1 MSTATIR
8 HTTWAG
14 ASAPQRQIRLKTR
27 SYWRPCPETP
37 FLAAELALLAP
48 PLLDALRGEGTWSWV
63 VALAASIFS
72 FHVNGLNQSIVSSSR
87 RSFLFDIAKSVL
99 LAMLVA
105 GPLFFFFPGIFPGA
119 GVLLAGTLVP
129 VALVVLMRPV
139 FQYLAARHKLGE
151 GILIIGSGDG
161 ALELHRALGDQPGGW
176 QGNGNRTATLLQF
189 PQTPADRGLVD
200 CEQLIR
206 MTEQNG
212 VTRVVIA
219 EQDPMRRA
227 ELSAA
232 LLDCRMRGLRVS
244 DAIDFYEELSGTIWV
259 QGLYPQWLVYTAGF
273 NRSKLVI
280 HLKRFADLMFA
291 LLLAVLASPL
301 LVLSAIA
308 IKLDSRG
315 PILFRQIRV
324 GLDGKTFVVYKFRS
338 MREDAENDTGPV
350 WAQEADSRVTRVGK
364 ALRKFRLDEVP
375 QLFNVLRGEMS
386 LVGPRPERPYF
397 VDLLEQEIPFYDLR
411 HTVKP
416 GITGWAQVACPYG
429 ASIEDARQKLQY
441 DLYYAKNMSLRLD
454 AVILLKTLR
463 VVLFG
468 KGR

>member
-14 ASAPQRQIRLKTR
+14 VSAPQRQFRLKAQ
-27 SYWRPCPETP
+27 SYWRPCPEKP

-48 PLLDALRGEGTWSWV
+48 PLLDALRGEGSWAWV
-63 VALAASIFS
+63 VVIAACIFS
-72 FHVNGLNQSIVSSSR
+72 FHVNGLNQSIVSSSL
-87 RSFLFDIAKSVL
+87 RSFLFDIGKSVL
-99 LAMLVA
+99 LAMPVA
-105 GPLFFFFPGIFPGA
+105 ALLFFLFPVLFPGA
-119 GVLLAGTLVP
+119 AALLAGALVP
-129 VALVVLMRPV
+129 VSMVVLMRPL
-139 FQYLAARHKLGE
+139 FRYLAARHKLGE
-151 GILIIGSGDG
+151 GILIIGTGDG
-161 ALELHRALGDQPGGW
+161 ASELHRALG
-176 QGNGNRTATLLQF
+176 NGNRTASLLQF
-189 PQTPADRGLVD
+189 PQTVD
-200 CEQLIR
+200 CEQLVR
-206 MTEQNG
+206 MTEQDD

-219 EQDPMRRA
+219 EQDPVRRA

-232 LLDCRMRGLRVS
+232 LLDCRVRGLRVS

-259 QGLYPQWLVYTAGF
+259 QGLYPQWLVYTGGF
-273 NRSKLVI
+273 NRSTSAVR
-280 HLKRFADLMFA
+280 LKRFADVMFA
-291 LLLAVLASPL
+291 LLLTVMASPL
-301 LVLSAIA
+301 LVLAAIA

-315 PILFRQIRV
+315 AVLFRQIRV

-338 MREDAENDTGPV
+338 MREGAEDDTGPV
-350 WAQEADSRVTRVGK
+350 WAQEADSRVTRVGRV
-364 ALRKFRLDEVP
+364 LRKVRLDELP
-375 QLFNVLRGEMS
+375 QVFNVLRGDMS

-411 HTVKP
+411 HSVKP
-416 GITGWAQVACPYG
+416 GITGWAQVARPYG
-429 ASIEDARQKLQY
+429 ASIEAAREKLQY